1 MEGRMEGRRGQGR
14 KRMRMLEELYDGE
27 SYGSMK
33 RRAEDRIMWK
43 S

>member
-1 MEGRMEGRRGQGR
+1 MEGKRGQER
-14 KRMRMLEELYDGE
+14 KRMGMSEELYDGE

-33 RRAEDRIMWK
+33 RRAEDRIVWR